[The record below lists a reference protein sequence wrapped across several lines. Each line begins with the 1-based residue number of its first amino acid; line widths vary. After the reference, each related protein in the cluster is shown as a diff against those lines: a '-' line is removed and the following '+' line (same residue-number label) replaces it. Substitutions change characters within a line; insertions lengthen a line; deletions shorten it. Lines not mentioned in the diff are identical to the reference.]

1 MSDEDLQKILNDG
14 KVERVAA
21 DESLARA
28 EIENARTHLES
39 AVVLIDSDPVMAY
52 TALYD
57 ASRKAVAAHMR
68 ARGFRVIG
76 KKGYHAKTMEYA
88 EAALDSHG
96 INEHIERL
104 DEMRGIRND
113 TEYRG
118 RVVGRAEIEADL
130 ETARKIV
137 AAVEREI

>member
-1 MSDEDLQKILNDG
+1 MSEEALEAVLEAGKI
-14 KVERVAA
+14 ERVAPDA
-21 DESLARA
+21 ELARV
-28 EIENARTHLES
+28 EIENATAHLES
-39 AVVLIDSDPVMAY
+39 AVVLLDSDPVMAY

-68 ARGFRVIG
+68 ARGFRVAG

-88 EAALDSHG
+88 EAALDAHQ
-96 INEHIERL
+96 INEHIGRL
-104 DEMRGIRND
+104 DEMRMIRND

-118 RVVGRAEIEADL
+118 RQVGRAEIEADL

-137 AAVEREI
+137 AAVEKEI